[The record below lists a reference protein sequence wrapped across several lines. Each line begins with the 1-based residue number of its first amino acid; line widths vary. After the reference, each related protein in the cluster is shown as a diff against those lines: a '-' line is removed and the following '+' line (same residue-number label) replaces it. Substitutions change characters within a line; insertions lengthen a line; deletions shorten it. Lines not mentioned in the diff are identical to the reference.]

1 MNEKDEIEKYDEDFY
16 ELINKSIPQAC

>member
-16 ELINKSIPQAC
+16 ELINNSIPQAC

>member
-16 ELINKSIPQAC
+16 ELINRSIPQAC